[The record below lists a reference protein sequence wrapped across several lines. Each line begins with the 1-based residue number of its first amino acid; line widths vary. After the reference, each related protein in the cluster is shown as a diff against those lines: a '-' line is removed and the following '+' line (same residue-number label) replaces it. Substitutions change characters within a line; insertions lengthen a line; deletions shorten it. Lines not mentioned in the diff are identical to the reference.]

1 MSKIGFEHWG
11 TFKVKDVFPH
21 IKKPKV
27 YHTREVTRDDKGIPY
42 VVRSKYNNGIKYR
55 VTRPN
60 NIVNPPNV
68 ISFGSETPAFFFQEE
83 DWVSGRDIY
92 YIDVKELSKYTS
104 LFVIACLQQI
114 ATKYSYNYGLF
125 PAVLK
130 EEIIRLPITKNN
142 LPDWE
147 YMDLY
152 MKNREEKVKPSIEGL
167 LYIRKNIGTK
177 TITVKEWKNFSIGE
191 YFDVVKGT
199 RLTKANMIE
208 GKINFI
214 GASAINNGVTAH
226 IANDEHLHPKNTISV
241 TYNGSVGEAFYQDDI
256 FWASDDVNVLY
267 PKFGLNKYIAMFIIP
282 IIKKIG
288 QQYAFIDKWRKEDM
302 EKDYMKLPVDEKG
315 KPDWQYMENYTR
327 KIENKMKVKINIIR
341 KV

>member
-1 MSKIGFEHWG
+1 MGNVGFDKWG
-11 TFKVKDVFPH
+11 TFRVGEIFPH

-27 YHTREVTRDDKGIPY
+27 YHTREVKRDDKGIPY

-55 VTRPN
+55 VVRPD

-68 ISFGSETPAFFFQEE
+68 ISFGSENATFFFQEE

-92 YIDVKELSKYTS
+92 YIDVKGLSKYVC

-114 ATKYSYNYGLF
+114 AVKYSYNYGLF
-125 PAVLK
+125 PDLLR
-130 EEIIRLPITKNN
+130 EEIIRLPITKRG

-147 YMDLY
+147 YMDSF
-152 MKNREEKVKPSIEGL
+152 MTNREEKVQSSIDGL
-167 LYIRKNIGTK
+167 LHMGKGIK
-177 TITVKEWKNFSIGE
+177 TNAIVTNEWKKFSIGE

-199 RLTKANMIE
+199 RLTKANMVE
-208 GKINFI
+208 GGINFI
-214 GASAINNGVTAH
+214 GASAINNGVTMR

-241 TYNGSVGEAFYQDDI
+241 TYNGSVGEAFYQNEV

-267 PKFGLNKYIAMFIIP
+267 PKFELNKYIAMFIIP

-288 QQYAFIDKWRKEDM
+288 RQYGFIDKWKKEDM
-302 EKDYMKLPVDEKG
+302 EKDYMKLPVDKDG
-315 KPDWQYMENYTR
+315 KPDWKYMENYMR
-327 KIENKMKVKINIIR
+327 NIEEKMKIQAYILLD
-341 KV
+341 

>member
-1 MSKIGFEHWG
+1 MDKIEFEQWG

-27 YHTREVTRDDKGIPY
+27 YHTREVERNDKGIPY

-55 VTRPN
+55 VTRPSD
-60 NIVNPPNV
+60 IVNPPNV
-68 ISFGSETPAFFFQEE
+68 ISFGSENSTFFFQEE

-92 YIDVKELSKYTS
+92 YIDVRELSKYAC

-114 ATKYSYNYGLF
+114 TTKYSYNYGLF
-125 PAVLK
+125 PALLK

-152 MKNREEKVKPSIEGL
+152 MKNREENIKSSIEGL
-167 LYIRKNIGTK
+167 LYMKKGIVVKAVAT
-177 TITVKEWKNFSIGE
+177 KEWRKFAIGE

-199 RLTKANMIE
+199 RLTKSNMID

-214 GASAINNGVTAH
+214 GASATNNGVTRH
-226 IANDEHLHPKNTISV
+226 IANNECLHPKNTISV

-256 FWASDDVNVLY
+256 YWASDDVNVLY
-267 PKFGLNKYIAMFIIP
+267 PKFELNKYIAMFIIP

-288 QQYAFIDKWRKEDM
+288 RQYRFIDKWKKEDM
-302 EKDYMKLPVDEKG
+302 EKDYIKLPVNKG
-315 KPDWQYMENYTR
+315 GQPDWKYMEYYMR
-327 KIENKMKVKINIIR
+327 KTEDKMKAR
-341 KV
+341 MKVLLS